1 MIFQVL
7 VVNFLLLPTYYFILI
22 TSLSGFLILICIL
35 IFIAFLKY
43 NVRMLQTENL
53 SFSYTGATNMS
64 FPNIHCQKGEQWL
77 LLGQSGSG
85 KTTLLHLLG
94 GLLSP
99 TGGKVKVGD
108 TLLKDLSTAA
118 LDKFR
123 GKNIG
128 IIFQK
133 AHFVRALTV
142 AENLKLAQQLAGVPI
157 SMDRIKELLDRLNVG
172 HKLHAKTNALSQG
185 EQQRVAIARALI
197 NQPTIILADEPTSA
211 LDDTNCEEVIQLLE
225 EQAAAVGATLLVVTH
240 DGRLKERF
248 EKQII
253 L

>member
-1 MIFQVL
+1 
-7 VVNFLLLPTYYFILI
+7 
-22 TSLSGFLILICIL
+22 
-35 IFIAFLKY
+35 
-43 NVRMLQTENL
+43 MLQTENL
-53 SFSYTGATNMS
+53 SFSYKGSSALN
-64 FPNIHCQKGEQWL
+64 FPDIHCQKGEQWL

-99 TGGKVKVGD
+99 SSGTVKVGD
-108 TLLKDLSTAA
+108 TILKKLSTAQ

-123 GKNIG
+123 GKHIG

-133 AHFVRALTV
+133 AHFIRALTV
-142 AENLKLAQQLAGVPI
+142 EENLQLAQKLAGVPI
-157 SMDRIKELLDRLNVG
+157 SKTRIKELLDRLNVG
-172 HKLHAKTNALSQG
+172 HKLKSKPNKLSQG
-185 EQQRVAIARALI
+185 EQQRVAIARALV

-225 EQAAAVGATLLVVTH
+225 EEAAAVGATLLVVTH
-240 DGRLKERF
+240 DARLKERF
-248 EKQII
+248 KQQIS